1 MSYLEGPAL
10 FFSYCFVKFQQPF
23 FYRFDVL
30 AQEHYLQG
38 RDCILA
44 RMDHCMSLSLCP
56 VRGFF
61 VCDINL
67 DEGLVACELVVVQVG
82 DAYIA
87 GMAQPYLTD
96 QHSAVRVVEFGL
108 AMIKA

>member
-1 MSYLEGPAL
+1 
-10 FFSYCFVKFQQPF
+10 
-23 FYRFDVL
+23 
-30 AQEHYLQG
+30 
-38 RDCILA
+38 
-44 RMDHCMSLSLCP
+44 MDHCMSLSLCP